1 MKKGLGKGLGALL
14 SVENDERDVKELKL
28 NEIDP
33 NINQPRQDFD
43 EEKLAELAESIKQ
56 HGVVQPIIVKKE
68 GNTYKIVAGERRWRA
83 SRLAGLETI
92 PVIIRE
98 YSEHEL
104 IEIGLIENL
113 QRENLN
119 PVEQARAY
127 SRLIEEHNLTQEKIA
142 EAIGKSRS
150 AIANSLRLNKLDD
163 KIKQYLIES
172 KLTEGHARAILSLS
186 GREKQIAAA
195 DVIVKRGM
203 NVRDAERYVKA
214 ASQKKRKVKKKGMDE
229 DLQIEI
235 KALEDK
241 LKNIMG
247 TKVKLHTDG
256 KQKGKIIIEYYSGE
270 ELERILGIFNKIGKR

>member
-14 SVENDERDVKELKL
+14 TIENDERDIKELKL

-33 NINQPRQDFD
+33 NVNQPRQDFD
-43 EEKLAELAESIKQ
+43 EEKLAELAESIRK

-68 GNTYKIVAGERRWRA
+68 GNSYKIVAGERRWRA

-98 YSEHEL
+98 YEEHEL

-119 PVEQARAY
+119 PIEQARAY

-150 AIANSLRLNKLDD
+150 SIANSLRLNKLDD
-163 KIKQYLIES
+163 KIKQYLIDN
-172 KLTEGHARAILSLS
+172 KLTEGHARAILSIS

-195 DVIVKRGM
+195 EAIVKNEM
-203 NVRDAERYVKA
+203 NVRDAEKYVKTA
-214 ASQKKRKVKKKGMDE
+214 TNKAHSRKNKRVDR

-235 KALEDK
+235 RAVEDK

-247 TKVKLHTDG
+247 TKVMLQTDG
-256 KQKGKIIIEYYSGE
+256 KQKGRIVIEYYSND
-270 ELERILGIFNKIGKR
+270 ELERLLGIFDKIGKR

>member
-14 SVENDERDVKELKL
+14 SMENDDRDVKEIKL

-33 NINQPRQDFD
+33 NVNQPRQDFD
-43 EEKLAELAESIKQ
+43 EEKLAELAESIKK

-68 GNTYKIVAGERRWRA
+68 GNSYKIVAGERRWRA

-92 PVIIRE
+92 PAIIRE
-98 YSEHEL
+98 YKEHEL

-119 PVEQARAY
+119 PIEQARAY

-142 EAIGKSRS
+142 EVIGKSRS
-150 AIANSLRLNKLDD
+150 SIANSLRLNKLDD

-172 KLTEGHARAILSLS
+172 KLTEGHARAILSIS
-186 GREKQIAAA
+186 GKEKQIAAA
-195 DVIVKRGM
+195 EAIVKREM
-203 NVRDAERYVKA
+203 NVRDAEKYVKTTSGKA
-214 ASQKKRKVKKKGMDE
+214 HTGKNKRIDR

-235 KALEDK
+235 KAVEDK

-247 TKVKLHTDG
+247 TKVMLHTDG
-256 KQKGKIIIEYYSGE
+256 KQKGKIVIEYYSND
-270 ELERILGIFNKIGKR
+270 ELERLLGIFYKMGKR

>member
-214 ASQKKRKVKKKGMDE
+214 ASQKKRKVKKKGLDE

>member
-14 SVENDERDVKELKL
+14 TIENDEREIKELKL
-28 NEIDP
+28 NELDP
-33 NINQPRQDFD
+33 NINQPRKDFD
-43 EEKLAELAESIKQ
+43 EEKLAELAESIKK
-56 HGVVQPIIVKKE
+56 HGVVQPIIVRKE

-98 YSEHEL
+98 YEDHEL
-104 IEIGLIENL
+104 IEIALIENL
-113 QRENLN
+113 QREDLN

-142 EAIGKSRS
+142 EVIGKSRS

-163 KIKQYLIES
+163 KIKQYLIDN
-172 KLTEGHARAILSLS
+172 KLTEGHARAILSLP

-195 DVIVKRGM
+195 DAIVKRGM
-203 NVRDAERYVKA
+203 NVRDAEKYVKTA
-214 ASQKKRKVKKKGMDE
+214 AEKKHAHKNTGVNADM
-229 DLQIEI
+229 QIEI
-235 KALEDK
+235 RAVEDK

-247 TKVKLHTDG
+247 TKVILQTDG
-256 KQKGKIIIEYYSGE
+256 KQKGKIVIEYYSNE
-270 ELERILGIFNKIGKR
+270 ELERLLGLFNKIGKR